1 MSDSTVSTPEA
12 TAKARPSAVAEGQ
25 DERLAYRGIFQR
37 LFIRPEIGA
46 MIGVVGIWVFFWAVT
61 VPFGTANGAS
71 NIIDYTSAP
80 LGIMAVAVSML
91 MIGGEFD
98 LSAGAMT
105 GAMGILVVLLSK
117 EVGEFG

>member
-1 MSDSTVSTPEA
+1 MTETVSPA
-12 TAKARPSAVAEGQ
+12 DAANPTAAPTAPSAVQGQ
-25 DERLAYRGIFQR
+25 DERLAYRGLFQR
-37 LFIRPEIGA
+37 MFIRPEIGA
-46 MIGVVGIWVFFWAVT
+46 LIGVVGLWVFFWAVT

-71 NIIDYTSAP
+71 NLIDFASSP

-117 EVGEFG
+117 